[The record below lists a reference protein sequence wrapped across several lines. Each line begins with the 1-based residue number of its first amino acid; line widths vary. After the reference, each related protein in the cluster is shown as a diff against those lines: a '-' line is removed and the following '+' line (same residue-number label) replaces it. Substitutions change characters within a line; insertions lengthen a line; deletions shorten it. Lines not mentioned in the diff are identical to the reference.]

1 MDNAHKINN
10 NRTNDKLFLGKKL
23 NLAVGIRPISLA
35 IAIRLVERKDQ
46 LTAWN
51 NQANRRN

>member
-23 NLAVGIRPISLA
+23 NLAVGIRPICLA
-35 IAIRLVERKDQ
+35 IAIRLMERKDQ

>member
-23 NLAVGIRPISLA
+23 NLAVGIRPIRLA
-35 IAIRLVERKDQ
+35 IAIRPMGRKRPIDCLKQ
-46 LTAWN
+46 LDPP
-51 NQANRRN
+51 

>member
-35 IAIRLVERKDQ
+35 IAIRLMERKRPIDCLEQ
-46 LTAWN
+46 SV
-51 NQANRRN
+51 